1 MEFLVGPFSFPG
13 MTLTPSTSSSRM
25 DEVTWVYFSMSFLT
39 TVISVCG
46 IAGNSVVVWLLSR
59 RLRSTPFSVYILNLA
74 VADLLF
80 LLCMASIIILETQ
93 PLPDFKNANLSAIL
107 STNPRAKASAMAY
120 EVVTR
125 VKYFAYTTSL
135 SLLTAIST
143 QRCLS
148 ALYPFWYKC
157 HRPRHLSSI
166 VSALLWVL
174 SFTMNMLASFFC
186 NLFWHF
192 IHVQCFKI
200 DMALGTLILGVFTP
214 VMAISSAIL
223 FVQVRKSTLVWRRRQ
238 PRRLY
243 VIILASVFVFLV
255 CSLPLGIYWFVL
267 YWVGLQP
274 QVKFLWVCLS
284 RLSSSVSSSANPVIY
299 FLVGSQRSWRLKES
313 MGAILDRALQEEPEL
328 EGRETLSTG
337 TQEGI

>member
-1 MEFLVGPFSFPG
+1 

-223 FVQVRKSTLVWRRRQ
+223 FVQVRKST
-238 PRRLY
+238 
-243 VIILASVFVFLV
+243 
-255 CSLPLGIYWFVL
+255 
-267 YWVGLQP
+267 P